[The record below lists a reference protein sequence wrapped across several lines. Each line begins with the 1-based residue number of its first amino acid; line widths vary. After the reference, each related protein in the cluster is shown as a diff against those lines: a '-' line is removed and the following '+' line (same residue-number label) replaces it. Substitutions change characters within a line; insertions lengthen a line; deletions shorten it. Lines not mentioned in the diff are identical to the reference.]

1 MVSVQHKPP
10 SLSGRKDVD
19 IQSWLDA
26 LPHAF
31 APTETE
37 TIRQACELAAPLY
50 AGQKELSG
58 APLLQHALG
67 SASILAGMNMGYE
80 TIVAAILHAV
90 PDHLENWRETLQ
102 DKFGGTIAALVGGIS
117 RMEKIREFS
126 EVQGPDAQSKKK
138 DDSAQQL
145 ESLRQMLLAMVE
157 DIRVVLVKLAERTQ
171 TMRSLSGASE
181 ENRRMIAHETQS
193 IFAPLAN
200 RLGVWQL
207 KWELE
212 DLALRYLEPQLYKKV
227 AGLLDERRVE
237 REQYIVE
244 VVTQLEQELAQAGIH
259 AEVKGRPKHICSIIN
274 KMKRKGVEFGELYD
288 VRAVRILVE
297 NVKDCYTALGLVH
310 NLWQPI
316 PSEFDDY
323 IARPKSNDYRSLHT
337 AVIGPRELALEVQI
351 RTHDMHEH
359 AELGVAAHWRYKEGG
374 KSDARFDE
382 KIAWLRR
389 ILEWKEDMAESGDM
403 LEQFS
408 NELLHDRV
416 YVLTPQGKVIDLP
429 RGATPVDFAYALHT
443 DVGHHTRGAKVDGN
457 IVPLNYK
464 LQNGQRVEI
473 LAAKQGAPS
482 RDWLNPALG
491 YLQSPRARAKVRHW
505 FKMQHFDEDVAQGR
519 TQLDRELHRL
529 GVSSVNQE
537 KIAQRLHYPKLEDL
551 LAALGRNE
559 VTQRQLTLAIQAEVP
574 EVRPEAVTQPVTRP
588 AATKEKAAG
597 VIVEG
602 VGNLQ
607 TRMARCCNPMPPDPI
622 VGYVTRDR
630 GITIHRSNCSFMQ
643 RLPEDRSGRL
653 LAAQWG
659 GGDGAAFA
667 AGIEV
672 EAHDRQG
679 LLRDVGDLFAAEK
692 VNVTRVDSQSRSG
705 RAVMRFS
712 VEVSNSEQLEHLLN
726 LIRRMPG
733 VVTARRL

>member
-227 AGLLDERRVE
+227 AGLLDERRVD
-237 REQYIVE
+237 REQYITE
-244 VVTQLEQELAQAGIH
+244 VVARLQQELAQAGVQ

-274 KMKRKGVEFGELYD
+274 KMKRKGVEFGDLYD

-482 RDWLNPALG
+482 RDWLNPSLG

-505 FKMQHFDEDVAQGR
+505 FKMQHFDDDVAQGR